1 MMKRIMTAAMLACCL
16 MTMPAFAGERLSGGW
31 EATRDTTIDAD
42 AQAVFDAAMEGL
54 LGVDYEAVDLLA
66 TQVVAGTN
74 YCFLCRSTVVVPDA
88 LPGYSLVY
96 IYQDLSGNAQILG
109 IKDITFGEGILEE
122 ADETE
127 LLEDT
132 TE

>member
-1 MMKRIMTAAMLACCL
+1 MMKRIMTAAMLAGCL